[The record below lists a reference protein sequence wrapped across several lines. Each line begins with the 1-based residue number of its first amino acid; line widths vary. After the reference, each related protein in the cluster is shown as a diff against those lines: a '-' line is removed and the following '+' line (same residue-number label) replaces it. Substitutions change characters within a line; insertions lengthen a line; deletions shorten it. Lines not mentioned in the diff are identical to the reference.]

1 MKHATETIETALKLL
16 QSGFTINE
24 TAIETGV
31 NPATVK
37 TWKARYLNL
46 ETETVETGIETDGE
60 TVTDEVRVMKRRTV
74 TKRNRETVT
83 ATVET
88 VGNREKFDWGDLCLV
103 LAVVALCAASV
114 LSVADVL
121 AQAFPL
127 FYAAY
132 LLAAVVCTA
141 PLLLL
146 LAKRVENWLAYAT
159 IGIAY
164 VVEITANAVAIRGH
178 AGQSFVQTVWQ
189 TTGLQAFGLAWLI
202 GIALPTLAVCFE
214 ILLLKKFQNRT

>member
-1 MKHATETIETALKLL
+1 MKHTTETVETVLKLL
-16 QSGFTINE
+16 QDGFTIAE
-24 TAIETGV
+24 TAVETGV
-31 NPATVK
+31 NPSTVK

-46 ETETVETGIETDGE
+46 ETETVETDGE
-60 TVTDEVRVMKRRTV
+60 TVTDEVQVMKRRTV
-74 TKRNRETVT
+74 TKRNRETGIETVA

-88 VGNREKFDWGDLCLV
+88 VRREKFDWGDLCLV

-214 ILLLKKFQNRT
+214 ILLLKKFQNRD